1 MDSDEHNS
9 AANFEIGDIVT
20 ESEYIIPPDRKPW
33 VGIIVYIEN
42 EYYELHS
49 FLGQY
54 EDLLGIHWF
63 QGGYVETLPAS
74 VIMIVQKVEAKK

>member
-9 AANFEIGDIVT
+9 AADFEIGDIVT
-20 ESEYIIPPDRKPW
+20 ESPYIIPPDRKPW
-33 VGIIVYIEN
+33 IGIVVYIEE

-63 QGGYVETLPAS
+63 QAGHVETLPAS
-74 VIMIVQKVEAKK
+74 VILLVQKVDAG